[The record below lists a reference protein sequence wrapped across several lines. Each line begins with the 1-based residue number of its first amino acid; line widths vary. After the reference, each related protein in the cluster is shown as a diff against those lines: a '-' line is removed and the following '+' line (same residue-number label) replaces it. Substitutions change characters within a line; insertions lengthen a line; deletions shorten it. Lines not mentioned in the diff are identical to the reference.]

1 MAHGLGNDDEAVRKD
16 MPLDVAL
23 FSNHTEIVT
32 HGGRQWRVA
41 SNGQREMPKAATL
54 ARYRSF
60 SSGWSL
66 PYSLV

>member
-23 FSNHTEIVT
+23 FSNHREIVT

-41 SNGQREMPKAATL
+41 SNGQEEMPKAATL
-54 ARYRSF
+54 AR
-60 SSGWSL
+60 
-66 PYSLV
+66 